1 MRVRLVFENRSIL
14 SGSQRSEGL
23 KRSWILIKPEL
34 EAISDLI
41 DFILRVFD
49 LHDAC
54 PNGLVLS
61 MDGFVLPPFESICIL
76 KDKDIV
82 RVKRKQSVS
91 DDIFTLRNGNKTLE
105 LERIPDNTPIK
116 AGMKLLANEEFEK
129 ETGGY
134 QSETEED
141 IPDQLEETLHADG
154 TPDKKKVSKKRKA
167 SKMRQSSKRKR
178 SKFSAAEESS
188 DAPEEPNG
196 IEAEP
201 NESLQNCSSLPGKI
215 SAQKDKSAESEA
227 DESSNP
233 DVYGKKCAVLSN
245 MPDGTKKLASRSARR
260 KKAKRRWLREEAKKK
275 ELEQR
280 QILLTDN
287 QRSSVKDNHK
297 CDEEHQHPN
306 RCNDEDDD
314 IVPVVIRPG
323 HIRFEPF
330 SQVDSDQAIQEHQ
343 TLVWNG
349 ITNKK
354 KGQKWGKEKSPYSKR
369 SDRKNLNGESSEIP
383 TIEEEAL
390 VNVPRDFY
398 FFREELAKETFQW
411 NGITNKQKGQKWG
424 KEKSPY
430 DKRSDNKN
438 LNGESSGMP
447 TIEEEAPV
455 NVPIDFDKL
464 KPCTSLPKV
473 GDQVAYRLIELSSS
487 WTPELSSFRVGTVS
501 SYDAESNR
509 ISLLKVPEYPI
520 VFEEI
525 DESSAVQPSLYGED
539 GSLEG
544 RIVSKRMNAA
554 YGGQTTLLLKYDLI
568 FDWLYGIGIVSVKLF
583 LKGLILT
590 SKVPL
595 QIDYS
600 SLVDVR
606 IVKHGNLN
614 SPKAVTDGVSE
625 VTEGDQTSAWG
636 LWPKKNGETQ
646 APTQE
651 NGKKISGW
659 DEISE
664 ALNAKKAQL
673 SQVDHWN
680 ETEGSGRSPWS
691 NRALRGSALGPTM
704 ARLRC
709 QNGL

>member
-1 MRVRLVFENRSIL
+1 MTTESMRVRLVFENRSIL
-14 SGSQRSEGL
+14 SESQRSEGL

-390 VNVPRDFY
+390 
-398 FFREELAKETFQW
+398 ETFQW

-539 GSLEG
+539 GSLE
-544 RIVSKRMNAA
+544 
-554 YGGQTTLLLKYDLI
+554 
-568 FDWLYGIGIVSVKLF
+568 
-583 LKGLILT
+583 
-590 SKVPL
+590 
-595 QIDYS
+595 IDYS

>member
-1 MRVRLVFENRSIL
+1 MTTESMRVRLVFENRSIL
-14 SGSQRSEGL
+14 SESQRSEGL

-390 VNVPRDFY
+390 
-398 FFREELAKETFQW
+398 ETFQW

-539 GSLEG
+539 GSLE
-544 RIVSKRMNAA
+544 
-554 YGGQTTLLLKYDLI
+554 
-568 FDWLYGIGIVSVKLF
+568 
-583 LKGLILT
+583 
-590 SKVPL
+590 
-595 QIDYS
+595 IDYS

-680 ETEGSGRSPWS
+680 ETEGSGRSSWS